1 MSDLMV
7 CSQLLAGKIFT
18 ASIQWS
24 ALFFLWVPIQVKW
37 FVSWSYHGKIT
48 YMQKCPIFFGYHVL
62 LELKF
67 CQAKSLGLEWLAR
80 MELPYY

>member
-1 MSDLMV
+1 
-7 CSQLLAGKIFT
+7 
-18 ASIQWS
+18 
-24 ALFFLWVPIQVKW
+24 
-37 FVSWSYHGKIT
+37 
-48 YMQKCPIFFGYHVL
+48 MQKCPIFFGYHVL